1 MVEPIGRDRFPE
13 RLAALNEK
21 EAARGRII
29 EEHSADLAESVGM
42 GDSYSLTIDSPELSH
57 DAPKKG
63 TSEMSEITR
72 EELNA
77 RLEALESRMDGRVS
91 AIGGKIDS
99 FLAAQAERDKAGEYR
114 FGRVELDISSMKSDL
129 KTAASDVHGIRTHIA
144 KYTGGIA
151 VAAAIAGIVIGAVIR
166 FIPAS

>member
-1 MVEPIGRDRFPE
+1 MIDEMDFTNR
-13 RLAALNEK
+13 
-21 EAARGRII
+21 
-29 EEHSADLAESVGM
+29 SADIGKNLDFAHLMTG
-42 GDSYSLTIDSPELSH
+42 IDS
-57 DAPKKG
+57 
-63 TSEMSEITR
+63 TSKPTDDRPMNEITR
-72 EELNA
+72 EEINA
-77 RLEALESRMDGRVS
+77 KLEALESRMDSRVS
-91 AIGGKIDS
+91 SIGGKIDA

-114 FGRVELDISSMKSDL
+114 FGRVESDIASMKSDL